1 MNTSYIYYVAID
13 FKSNMNQYQ
22 LFMKKLVLLLFTL
35 NITFLVAQKEIS
47 GFVIDNA
54 GTAMSGVNIT
64 EKGTNNSVSTD
75 INGAYIINI
84 KEGATLVFSYFGYSK
99 QEYDTSDS
107 ILNVV
112 LSLGD
117 GQGFN

>member
-13 FKSNMNQYQ
+13 FKSKMNQYQ
-22 LFMKKLVLLLFTL
+22 LIMKKLVLLLFTL
-35 NITFLVAQKEIS
+35 NVTFLFAQKEIS

-54 GTAMSGVNIT
+54 GVALSGVNIT

-75 INGAYIINI
+75 INGTYQINV
-84 KEGATLVFSYFGYSK
+84 KEGATLVFSFYNFPK
-99 QEYDTSDS
+99 QEYDTTDP

-112 LSLGD
+112 LSEEG
-117 GQGFN
+117 G